1 MREQNEVQEEIE
13 GTEGTQ
19 QNEVNEVT
27 VDADTDVSPEETGI
41 EQPESETV
49 SEESEESS
57 EEATLD
63 AQIANLKKQD
73 AAVLLVKK
81 AKHIVQD
88 AEAQMEAC
96 KLLLSDD
103 LKGYEA
109 AKLSMKNGGMD
120 DCETLLDTLEY
131 SGEAREEHE
140 ENVVFE
146 AKEEVTPVII
156 QEVSSGKF
164 TGFLLALLL
173 GVATLSGLVFLATQK
188 LGIALDLSTIPST
201 ETRNS
206 ILSWFG
212 SLVGTPDPMIGGAL
226 LGVVV
231 LLVMWIVYTIR
242 VAMKAGSNLQ
252 FAKEQLK
259 QAEEYAA
266 LKGTCKDEM
275 DKVDAH
281 IKDAIEV
288 MKTYEI
294 IFNEQKGKLRRI
306 QYLEKEGKEAVSYH
320 QKSRKEMEDT
330 YDLIG
335 AIKDFLNT
343 SMSEEGKLSG
353 KSTLFLYRA
362 KNRLEKMIDQLY

>member
-1 MREQNEVQEEIE
+1 MREENELKKEIGINSETEENVL
-13 GTEGTQ
+13 
-19 QNEVNEVT
+19 NEEA
-27 VDADTDVSPEETGI
+27 VDVVSEISPEGETSV
-41 EQPESETV
+41 EEPESEAV
-49 SEESEESS
+49 PEEVEAYEEDT
-57 EEATLD
+57 AID

-103 LKGYEA
+103 LKGYED
-109 AKLSMKNGGMD
+109 AKESLRSGGMD
-120 DCETLLDTLEY
+120 ECEALLEMLEY
-131 SGEAREEHE
+131 SGESREEE
-140 ENVVFE
+140 ENENSIVFE
-146 AKEEVTPVII
+146 AKEEVPPVTI

-164 TGFLLALLL
+164 TGFLLALLF
-173 GVATLSGLVFLATQK
+173 GAVT
-188 LGIALDLSTIPST
+188 T
-201 ETRNS
+201 EETCNA

-212 SLVGTPDPMIGGAL
+212 SLVGSSDPMMGGAL
-226 LGVVV
+226 LGTAV
-231 LLVMWIVYTIR
+231 LLVMWIVYAIR
-242 VAMKAGSNLQ
+242 VSLKAGSNLQ
-252 FAKEQLK
+252 FAKEQLQK
-259 QAEEYAA
+259 AEEYAS
-266 LKGTCKDEM
+266 LKGTCKEEM

-281 IKDAIEV
+281 IKDAIG
-288 MKTYEI
+288 MMQTYEI

-306 QYLEKEGKEAVSYH
+306 QHLEKEGKESVSYH
-320 QKSRKEMEDT
+320 QKSLKEMEDT

-362 KNRLEKMIDQLY
+362 KNRLEKMIDRLY